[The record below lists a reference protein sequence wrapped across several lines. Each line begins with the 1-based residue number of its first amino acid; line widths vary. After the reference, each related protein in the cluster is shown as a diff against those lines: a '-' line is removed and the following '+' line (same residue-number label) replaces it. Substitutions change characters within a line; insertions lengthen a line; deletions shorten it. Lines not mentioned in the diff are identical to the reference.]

1 MKNRL
6 LAPTGPTLPHRSR
19 GAARTIVAAAAL
31 TAIGALSIAACARD
45 DSPAAERLTAV
56 EKRLAALETRQARA
70 GAARAGSRPAPRGPD
85 PSAIHP
91 VDIDGVPFVG
101 AAHAPVTVV
110 EAFEFACPAC
120 RMVTPTVEALLAEY
134 EGDIKVV
141 FKNLVVHPQVATAP
155 AQAACA
161 ANKQGKFKAMYDAI
175 WTQGYEPYR
184 AERDPSKLAAPSM
197 EALATAIGLDMSQ
210 YARDFAA
217 CAESVA
223 KDGSDFRKI
232 GVNATPGFF
241 INGRYLRG
249 AQPLPRLK
257 AVIDEELARA
267 SERIE
272 KGEASRESYYET
284 FVLAAA
290 EG

>member
-1 MKNRL
+1 MNKPSR
-6 LAPTGPTLPHRSR
+6 ASADPYLPLRSLIAVI
-19 GAARTIVAAAAL
+19 AAAAAAAAL
-31 TAIGALSIAACARD
+31 GALSIPACTRD
-45 DSPAAERLTAV
+45 DSPVAERLTAV
-56 EKRLAALETRQARA
+56 EKRLAALETRQARG
-70 GAARAGSRPAPRGPD
+70 GAARTERRPAPRGPD

-91 VDIDGVPFVG
+91 VDIEGVPFVG

-120 RMVTPTVEALLAEY
+120 RMVTPSVEALLADYQGEV
-134 EGDIKVV
+134 KVV

-161 ANKQGKFKAMYDAI
+161 ANKQGKFKAMYDGI

-184 AERDPSKLAAPSM
+184 ASRDPSKLAAPSM
-197 EALATAIGLDMSQ
+197 EALAAEIGLDMSQ

-232 GVNATPGFF
+232 GVDATPGFF

-257 AVIDEELARA
+257 AVIDEELAKAR
-267 SERIE
+267 ERLE
-272 KGEASRESYYET
+272 KGEATLESYYEK

-290 EG
+290 KG